1 MKIGLTIGLKILGK
15 EIFSFVEITKI
26 PIFDTIPDVLCPTAL
41 RPEGH
46 AKSKSVYDII
56 PYIENRQFF
65 YPVGI
70 IDNECLRSAVSFW
83 TTKLTV

>member
-26 PIFDTIPDVLCPTAL
+26 PIFDTISVDLCPTASRL
-41 RPEGH
+41 EGH
-46 AKSKSVYDII
+46 AKSKSVSVYDII

-65 YPVGI
+65 
-70 IDNECLRSAVSFW
+70 
-83 TTKLTV
+83 TKQE

>member
-26 PIFDTIPDVLCPTAL
+26 PIFDTISVDLCPTAL

-65 YPVGI
+65 
-70 IDNECLRSAVSFW
+70 
-83 TTKLTV
+83 TKQE

>member
-26 PIFDTIPDVLCPTAL
+26 PIFDTISVDLCPTASRL
-41 RPEGH
+41 EGH

-65 YPVGI
+65 IILGI
-70 IDNECLRSAVSFW
+70 IDNECLRSAVSF
-83 TTKLTV
+83 